1 MITSISKIDIE
12 IIKSIEIIFF
22 DFDGVF
28 TDNHVYVN
36 EEGIESIKSSRADGL
51 GIARLKSF
59 GIQTFIVSTEKNN
72 VVEKRA
78 KKLNIKCSHG
88 IDNKALE
95 LEKIC
100 KNLSVDPNNTMFVG
114 NDINDIPA
122 FEYVGVPVGV
132 ADSFKEVHPYISFI
146 TDKEGGNGVVREICD
161 LFYNSLIDS
170 GDSLE

>member
-1 MITSISKIDIE
+1 MITPLSKIDIE

-28 TDNHVYVN
+28 TDNYVYVN

-51 GIARLKSF
+51 GIARLKSL
-59 GIQTFIVSTEKNN
+59 GIETFIVSTEKNN
-72 VVEKRA
+72 VVEMRA

-88 IDNKALE
+88 IDNKAHE
-95 LEKIC
+95 LKKIC
-100 KNLSVDPNNTMFVG
+100 ENLSVDPNKTMFVG

-132 ADSFKEVHPYISFI
+132 ADSFKEIHSYISFI
-146 TDKEGGNGVVREICD
+146 TNKEGGNGVVREICD
-161 LFYNSLIDS
+161 LFHNSLIDK